1 MNILFNQ
8 LYKNW
13 TIQEIL
19 TNFLIDYYNK
29 YYYQK
34 FLNER
39 NE

>member
-1 MNILFNQ
+1 MNALFNQ

-19 TNFLIDYYNK
+19 TKFLIDCYNK

-34 FLNER
+34 ILNER